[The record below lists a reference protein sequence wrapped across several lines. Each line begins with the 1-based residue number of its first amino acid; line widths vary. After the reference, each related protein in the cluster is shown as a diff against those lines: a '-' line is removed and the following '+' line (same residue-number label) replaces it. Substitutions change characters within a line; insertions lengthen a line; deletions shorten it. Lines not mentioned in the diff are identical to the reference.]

1 MIVLDRLSIL
11 IRIYYLI
18 PLVLLVNLFLANIV
32 YELIVSVIV
41 LIMLINSWVIQ
52 IVKHRIVSPIPWVIA
67 LSILIG
73 YHVYRLLA
81 EFSALIIFNTEYFL
95 GLMYSIIGLGLMYYV
110 STHYSKEEHYL
121 TLQRSRSRGKL
132 TISIVVLIGIIIY
145 ISYNILVSRLKTP
158 LFYVLV
164 GPAIDILLLTSLRRD
179 FSSFSFSSI
188 VYSMYIVILYMM
200 VNYLLI
206 LTSLTIML
214 LEYIVGS
221 IKKTLLYTYAIRIT
235 ILLLSLT
242 GAFMYGIA

>member
-11 IRIYYLI
+11 IRIYYLV

-32 YELIVSVIV
+32 YELVVSVIV
-41 LIMLINSWVIQ
+41 LVILINSWVIQ
-52 IVKHRIVSPIPWVIA
+52 IVKHRIVSPIPWVIT

-73 YHVYRLLA
+73 YHVYQLLA

-95 GLMYSIIGLGLMYYV
+95 GLMYSIIGLGLMYYI
-110 STHYSKEEHYL
+110 SMRYSEEEYYL
-121 TLQRSRSRGKL
+121 TLQRSRAKL
-132 TISIVVLIGIIIY
+132 AISILVLIGILTY
-145 ISYNILVSRLKTP
+145 ISYNILVNKLRIP

-164 GPAIDILLLTSLRRD
+164 GPAIDTLLLTSLRRD
-179 FSSFSFSSI
+179 FPSYSFSSI
-188 VYSMYIVILYMM
+188 VYSMYMAILYMM

-206 LTSLTIML
+206 LMSLTIML

-235 ILLLSLT
+235 ILLLSLI

>member
-121 TLQRSRSRGKL
+121 TLQRSRGKL
-132 TISIVVLIGIIIY
+132 TISIVVLTGIIIY

-235 ILLLSLT
+235 ILLLSLI